1 MGVTFNLVDHGAT
14 RTGVYCHITDVMGP
28 KKNSEIND
36 GTDGH
41 WYATYGLI
49 IHQNQSARNNDGQGW
64 PNRIPSQHI
73 DRFRWTGANLSTY
86 PTLAVL
92 YADLKTKLA
101 NTTEVDQAGNSRTID
116 PLATN
121 IADAV

>member
-1 MGVTFNLVDHGAT
+1 MGVTFNLVDQGAT

-41 WYATYGLI
+41 WYATYGVT
-49 IHQNQSARNNDGQGW
+49 IHQNQSARNSDAQGW

-73 DRFRWTGANLSTY
+73 DRFKWTGPNLDTY
-86 PTLAVL
+86 PTMAVL
-92 YADLKTKLA
+92 YADLKTELGA
-101 NTTEVDQAGNSRTID
+101 IRVDSSAIVNT
-116 PLATN
+116 

>member
-1 MGVTFNLVDHGAT
+1 MGVTFNLVDQGTT

-28 KKNSEIND
+28 KKNPEISD

-41 WYATYGLI
+41 WYATYGVT
-49 IHQNQSARNNDGQGW
+49 IHENQSVRNSATERW
-64 PNRIPSQHI
+64 PNKIEFIHI
-73 DRFRWTGANLSTY
+73 ERFKWTGGNLSTY

-92 YADLKTKLA
+92 YADLKTELGA
-101 NTTEVDQAGNSRTID
+101 IRVGGSAIVNT
-116 PLATN
+116 